1 MYPALYKG
9 AFGAYEP
16 SLNNN
21 RAAVSNNRTAI
32 EYWLDELATKEKG
45 TRVNYLRYF
54 KDFLKFVNMT
64 ADEVLAQRI
73 RDTASQ
79 DRKIQRRFESLLLKF
94 IAYEKE
100 RGYAPLTLQ
109 TIWASVRSFFEIH
122 YYPLMMRKK
131 DYPKGASNGVRRA
144 TKEAILKVIE
154 SNPRNKTT
162 LTALIMAFKDSG
174 LRVSD
179 MRKLKCEVI
188 LENPNANIVPITVIT
203 EKTNLK
209 AKTFFGK
216 EAITALKKY
225 IEHRKKGSRKI
236 EAENVTNDS
245 PLFRIWRKGKVK
257 PMSRENMT
265 TLIRN
270 AFLRIGKKKLSAHSL
285 RKMLQTNLEK
295 ANVNPNWIDQILG
308 HELINSRDAYS
319 LPTDEEL
326 REAYQNA
333 YRFIKVSPEITAPPQ
348 APATS
353 TKEEYSVA
361 EARSLAEAKQL
372 LAEGYKFE
380 MDYGNVK
387 LFKKGK

>member
-1 MYPALYKG
+1 M
-9 AFGAYEP
+9 
-16 SLNNN
+16 
-21 RAAVSNNRTAI
+21 

-45 TRVNYLRYF
+45 TRVNYQRYF
-54 KDFLKFVNMT
+54 NDFLKFVNMT

-73 RDTASQ
+73 QDTANT
-79 DRKIQRRFESLLLKF
+79 DRKIQRRFEILLLKF
-94 IAYEKE
+94 IAYEKKK
-100 RGYAPLTLQ
+100 GYAPLTLQ
-109 TIWASVRSFFEIH
+109 SIWASIRSFFEIH
-122 YYPLMMRKK
+122 YYPLIMRKK

-144 TKEAILKVIE
+144 TKEAVLKVLV
-154 SNPRNKTT
+154 SNPRNKTA

-179 MRKLKCEVI
+179 MRLLKCNVI
-188 LENPNANIVPITVIT
+188 LENPNADIIPITIIT
-203 EKTNLK
+203 EKTNLL

-216 EAITALKKY
+216 EAINALKAY
-225 IEHRKKGSRKI
+225 IEHRRKGSR
-236 EAENVTNDS
+236 EVEPENVTNDS

-270 AFLRIGKKKLSAHSL
+270 AFLRINEKRMSAHSL

-295 ANVNPNWIDQILG
+295 AGVNPNWIDQILG

-333 YRFIKVSPEITAPPQ
+333 YNLIKVSPEITAPT
-348 APATS
+348 AT
-353 TKEEYSVA
+353 TAVTNTEQEYSVA
-361 EARSLAEAKQL
+361 EARNMEEVKQL
-372 LAEGYKFE
+372 LAKGYKYE
-380 MDYGNVK
+380 MDFNGIE
-387 LFKKGK
+387 LFKKHK